1 MSELRLLHNNLS
13 LHYVSQLHLFYTI
26 ITSCFWAVLVSKLPF
41 LSHSYHLQFGIF
53 FYSFVSL
60 CFLVLDHEAVPDLSL
75 SVSLK
80 SSMIMGTGL
89 QIRLFLH
96 DFYTRLYNTI
106 VTYSFSLTLSLL
118 MKTVKLHFRTHVHVS
133 KISMVFSLEYV
144 LGVILDCRKRSLN
157 TNQQSLTFTI
167 KFFTN
172 RRI

>member
-13 LHYVSQLHLFYTI
+13 LRTLRISVASVLHDYYFMFLGCTCFKVTFPFTQLLFTI
-26 ITSCFWAVLVSKLPF
+26 RD
-41 LSHSYHLQFGIF
+41 F

-96 DFYTRLYNTI
+96 DFYTRFLYTI
-106 VTYSFSLTLSLL
+106 V
-118 MKTVKLHFRTHVHVS
+118 
-133 KISMVFSLEYV
+133 
-144 LGVILDCRKRSLN
+144 
-157 TNQQSLTFTI
+157 
-167 KFFTN
+167 
-172 RRI
+172 

>member
-41 LSHSYHLQFGIF
+41 LSHSYYLQFGI
-53 FYSFVSL
+53 VSV
-60 CFLVLDHEAVPDLSL
+60 CFLVLDHEAVPDLSW

-144 LGVILDCRKRSLN
+144 LGVILDYRKRSLN

>member
-1 MSELRLLHNNLS
+1 MLQLGRNKSRTNVYTIVTLHFWSAVCCLYMSELRLLHNNLS

-26 ITSCFWAVLVSKLPF
+26 ITSFFWAVFVSKLPF
-41 LSHSYHLQFGIF
+41 LSHSYYLQFRIL
-53 FYSFVSL
+53 FYSFVSV

-118 MKTVKLHFRTHVHVS
+118 MKTVKLHFRTHVHVFIDLFLKS
-133 KISMVFSLEYV
+133 PWYFL
-144 LGVILDCRKRSLN
+144 
-157 TNQQSLTFTI
+157 
-167 KFFTN
+167 
-172 RRI
+172 

>member
-1 MSELRLLHNNLS
+1 MFLGCTYFQVTFPFTNPLIFNFRYYFIHLL
-13 LHYVSQLHLFYTI
+13 I
-26 ITSCFWAVLVSKLPF
+26 
-41 LSHSYHLQFGIF
+41 
-53 FYSFVSL
+53 SL

-144 LGVILDCRKRSLN
+144 LGVILDY
-157 TNQQSLTFTI
+157 
-167 KFFTN
+167 
-172 RRI
+172 RIGP

>member
-1 MSELRLLHNNLS
+1 MFLGCICFKVTFPFTQLL
-13 LHYVSQLHLFYTI
+13 FTI
-26 ITSCFWAVLVSKLPF
+26 RD
-41 LSHSYHLQFGIF
+41 F

-144 LGVILDCRKRSLN
+144 LGVILDYRKRSLN